1 MGTYF
6 TFTLDY
12 LGCATADTLLWEE
25 RRKRKG
31 KVEQKGKGRTENEG

>member
-12 LGCATADTLLWEE
+12 LGCATADTLLWL
-25 RRKRKG
+25 RRGEKK
-31 KVEQKGKGRTENEG
+31 KGKGRTEREGSNRKR